1 MKFIIV
7 NLNVIRNNQSGFL
20 VKLPTII
27 ILSELSSKS
36 DKKSEKSEILSEG
49 RADNTNKIF
58 QLGWTRPLVD

>member
-36 DKKSEKSEILSEG
+36 DKKSEKSEVLSEG
-49 RADNTNKIF
+49 RADN
-58 QLGWTRPLVD
+58 R